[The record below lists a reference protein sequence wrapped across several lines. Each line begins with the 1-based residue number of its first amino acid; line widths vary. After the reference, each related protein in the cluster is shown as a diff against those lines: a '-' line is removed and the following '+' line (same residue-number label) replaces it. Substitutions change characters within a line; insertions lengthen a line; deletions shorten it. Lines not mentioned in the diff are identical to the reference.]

1 MVWAGALFSTANLL
15 SNGIAITTT
24 IQHPLLVPH
33 QPPDVASRVFREEQ
47 QIDAPDD
54 AFCYTIVI
62 ANGKELPATIRVS
75 ITTSPQLVAVILLR
89 VHRSLFR
96 SDKRQPIL

>member
-1 MVWAGALFSTANLL
+1 MVCPSGLAGALFSTANLL

-62 ANGKELPATIRVS
+62 ANGKELPATIRVRS
-75 ITTSPQLVAVILLR
+75 TTTCRRDLAS
-89 VHRSLFR
+89 RSLFIV
-96 SDKRQPIL
+96 SKRQRIL